1 MTIPDPAQRITL
13 LRQRLNL
20 SKTEFA
26 KRAGLGQAEVTHLE
40 SGRNQ
45 ASTLRVREALARGF
59 GLSLART
66 NEYLEGRAT
75 FLEVAQE
82 TEDTPPTSEDLE
94 AVIRVF
100 PSRWC
105 MAAIQAVRALHPD
118 SAFGRPPTP
127 EEWQAALD
135 ACHEAIY
142 RATMNLPLMTC
153 RRTPIY
159 ESDVEEDRRQQEVR
173 DASTSGKPQR

>member
-1 MTIPDPAQRITL
+1 MAPSDTAKRITL

-66 NEYLEGRAT
+66 NEYLDGRAT

-100 PSRWC
+100 PRRWC
-105 MAAIQAVRALHPD
+105 MAAIQAVRALHPN
-118 SAFGRPPTP
+118 SALRRPVTP
-127 EEWQAALD
+127 EEWQTALD
-135 ACHEAIY
+135 ACDEAIY
-142 RATMNLPLMTC
+142 RATMNMPLTTC

-159 ESDVEEDRRQQEVR
+159 ESDVEQDERQQKER
-173 DASTSGKPQR
+173 EALAKAQKP